1 VVNTMQG
8 FSIEGY
14 AIVSADGMIAD
25 RNGHMPDGLKCD
37 ADARFF
43 TEGLDSAALVVHGRH
58 SHERQGSA
66 SDRRRRMIVSDR
78 SLGFS
83 VHASIPNAWV
93 WNPASM
99 AFEKACR
106 GIGVT
111 EGKIAVSGGTGVF
124 ALFLKIGFDAFH
136 LSRAAKPMLPGGRPV
151 FPEVPGKTPG
161 QVLSEHGL
169 KLAAVQLLDREADVA
184 LVTWKRER
192 DHGEPASR

>member
-106 GIGVT
+106 GIWGDGREDRSQRRDRSVC
-111 EGKIAVSGGTGVF
+111 AVPE
-124 ALFLKIGFDAFH
+124 D
-136 LSRAAKPMLPGGRPV
+136 RRCQAKHQNRYYRSTV
-151 FPEVPGKTPG
+151 
-161 QVLSEHGL
+161 
-169 KLAAVQLLDREADVA
+169 
-184 LVTWKRER
+184 
-192 DHGEPASR
+192 